1 MNKQNLYR
9 IIESPHV
16 TEKTSALSINN
27 NQVVFRVN
35 KSATKNQIKKA
46 VEELFSVSV
55 TSVSTSISKGKTKKI
70 GLVYTEDQTSRKH
83 LFLLSKVMK
92 LNLRAYH
99 NECYKSKT
107 N

>member
-9 IIESPHV
+9 IIESPHI
-16 TEKTSALSINN
+16 TEKTSSLSINN

-55 TSVSTSISKGKTKKI
+55 TSVTTSISKGKTKRNKF
-70 GLVYTEDQTSRKH
+70 GS
-83 LFLLSKVMK
+83 
-92 LNLRAYH
+92 
-99 NECYKSKT
+99 YKRSDFKKAFVSLKQGDEIKFEGIS
-107 N
+107 

>member
-55 TSVSTSISKGKTKKI
+55 TSVSTSISKGKTKRNKF
-70 GLVYTEDQTSRKH
+70 GVYRRSDFKKAFVSLKQGDEIEFEGIS
-83 LFLLSKVMK
+83 
-92 LNLRAYH
+92 
-99 NECYKSKT
+99 
-107 N
+107 

>member
-55 TSVSTSISKGKTKKI
+55 TSVSTSISKGKTKRNKF
-70 GLVYTEDQTSRKH
+70 GVYRRSDFKKAFVSLKQGDEIKFEGIS
-83 LFLLSKVMK
+83 
-92 LNLRAYH
+92 
-99 NECYKSKT
+99 
-107 N
+107 

>member
-9 IIESPHV
+9 IIESPHI

-55 TSVSTSISKGKTKKI
+55 TSVSTSISKGKTKRNKF
-70 GLVYTEDQTSRKH
+70 GVYRKSDFKKAFVS
-83 LFLLSKVMK
+83 LKQGDEIKFEGIS
-92 LNLRAYH
+92 
-99 NECYKSKT
+99 
-107 N
+107 

>member
-55 TSVSTSISKGKTKKI
+55 TSVSTSISKGKTKRNKF
-70 GLVYTEDQTSRKH
+70 GVYRRPNFKKAFVSLKQGDEIKFEGIS
-83 LFLLSKVMK
+83 
-92 LNLRAYH
+92 
-99 NECYKSKT
+99 
-107 N
+107 

>member
-27 NQVVFRVN
+27 NQVVFIVN

-55 TSVSTSISKGKTKKI
+55 TSVSTSISKGKTKRNKF
-70 GLVYTEDQTSRKH
+70 GVYRRSNFKKAFVSLKQGDEIKFEGIS
-83 LFLLSKVMK
+83 
-92 LNLRAYH
+92 
-99 NECYKSKT
+99 
-107 N
+107 

>member
-9 IIESPHV
+9 IIESPHI

-55 TSVSTSISKGKTKKI
+55 TSVTTSISKGKTKRNKF
-70 GLVYTEDQTSRKH
+70 GS
-83 LFLLSKVMK
+83 
-92 LNLRAYH
+92 
-99 NECYKSKT
+99 YKRSDFKKAFVSLKQGDEIKFEGIS
-107 N
+107 

>member
-9 IIESPHV
+9 IIESPHI

-55 TSVSTSISKGKTKKI
+55 TSVSTSISKGKTKRNKF
-70 GLVYTEDQTSRKH
+70 GVYRRSDFKKAFVSLKQGDEIKFEGIS
-83 LFLLSKVMK
+83 
-92 LNLRAYH
+92 
-99 NECYKSKT
+99 
-107 N
+107 

>member
-1 MNKQNLYR
+1 MYKRQHNLYR

-55 TSVSTSISKGKTKKI
+55 TSVSTSISKGKTKRNRF
-70 GLVYTEDQTSRKH
+70 GVYRRSNFKKAFVSLKQGDEIKFEGIS
-83 LFLLSKVMK
+83 
-92 LNLRAYH
+92 
-99 NECYKSKT
+99 
-107 N
+107 

>member
-16 TEKTSALSINN
+16 TEKTSALSKNI

-55 TSVSTSISKGKTKKI
+55 TSVSTSISKGKTKRNKF
-70 GLVYTEDQTSRKH
+70 GVYRRSDFKKAFVSLKQGDEIKFEGIS
-83 LFLLSKVMK
+83 
-92 LNLRAYH
+92 
-99 NECYKSKT
+99 
-107 N
+107 

>member
-55 TSVSTSISKGKTKKI
+55 TSVSTSISKCKTKRNKF
-70 GLVYTEDQTSRKH
+70 GS
-83 LFLLSKVMK
+83 
-92 LNLRAYH
+92 
-99 NECYKSKT
+99 YKRSDFKKAFVSLKQGDEIKFEGIS
-107 N
+107 

>member
-55 TSVSTSISKGKTKKI
+55 TSVSTSISKGKTKRNKF
-70 GLVYTEDQTSRKH
+70 GS
-83 LFLLSKVMK
+83 
-92 LNLRAYH
+92 
-99 NECYKSKT
+99 YKRSDFKKAFVSLKQGDEIKFEGIS
-107 N
+107 

>member
-27 NQVVFRVN
+27 NQVVFIVN

-55 TSVSTSISKGKTKKI
+55 TSVSTSISKGKTKRNRF
-70 GLVYTEDQTSRKH
+70 GVYRRSNFKKAFVSLKQGDEIKFEGIS
-83 LFLLSKVMK
+83 
-92 LNLRAYH
+92 
-99 NECYKSKT
+99 
-107 N
+107 

>member
-55 TSVSTSISKGKTKKI
+55 TSVSTSISKGKTKRNKF
-70 GLVYTEDQTSRKH
+70 GVYRRSNFKKAFVSLKQGDEIKFEGIS
-83 LFLLSKVMK
+83 
-92 LNLRAYH
+92 
-99 NECYKSKT
+99 
-107 N
+107 

>member
-35 KSATKNQIKKA
+35 NSATKNQIKKA

-55 TSVSTSISKGKTKKI
+55 TSVSTSISKGKTKRNRF
-70 GLVYTEDQTSRKH
+70 GVYRRS
-83 LFLLSKVMK
+83 
-92 LNLRAYH
+92 NLKKAFVSLKQGD
-99 NECYKSKT
+99 EIKFEGIS
-107 N
+107 

>member
-55 TSVSTSISKGKTKKI
+55 TSVTTSISKGKTKRNKF
-70 GLVYTEDQTSRKH
+70 GS
-83 LFLLSKVMK
+83 
-92 LNLRAYH
+92 
-99 NECYKSKT
+99 YKRSDFKKAFVSLKQGDEIKFEGIS
-107 N
+107 

>member
-55 TSVSTSISKGKTKKI
+55 TSVSTSISKGKTKRNKF
-70 GLVYTEDQTSRKH
+70 GVYRRSDFKKAFVSLKKGDEIKFEGIS
-83 LFLLSKVMK
+83 
-92 LNLRAYH
+92 
-99 NECYKSKT
+99 
-107 N
+107 

>member
-55 TSVSTSISKGKTKKI
+55 TSVSTSISKGKTKRNKF
-70 GLVYTEDQTSRKH
+70 GVYRKSDFKKAFVS
-83 LFLLSKVMK
+83 LKQGDEIKFEGIS
-92 LNLRAYH
+92 
-99 NECYKSKT
+99 
-107 N
+107 

>member
-55 TSVSTSISKGKTKKI
+55 TSVSTSISKGMTKRNKF
-70 GLVYTEDQTSRKH
+70 GVYRRSDFKKAFVSLKQGDEIKFEGIS
-83 LFLLSKVMK
+83 
-92 LNLRAYH
+92 
-99 NECYKSKT
+99 
-107 N
+107 